1 MLPGLAFSVLVLG
14 QRQQPRPALKGLQ
27 VLGGGRGGEVNM
39 VALGG
44 SRAHGANYLL
54 LPPSDSSFLALRPV
68 FPFGGLV
75 TQPQVPCG
83 RKWAQ

>member
-1 MLPGLAFSVLVLG
+1 
-14 QRQQPRPALKGLQ
+14 
-27 VLGGGRGGEVNM
+27 M

-44 SRAHGANYLL
+44 EQGTWGQYPVM
-54 LPPSDSSFLALRPV
+54 PPSDSSFLVLWPV
-68 FPFGGLV
+68 IPFGGLV